1 MFVPEGV
8 FRILEKETAVGAVVT
23 VRKAGA
29 VFAEAFPSRCG
40 NHQEEGA
47 EGYLVDFQQR
57 RQFPQR
63 VPPAVCERSNVL
75 KKCCVGAKSA
85 MLDIGL
91 KCERRL

>member
-8 FRILEKETAVGAVVT
+8 FRILGKETAAGAVGT

-40 NHQEEGA
+40 NHQEEDA
-47 EGYLVDFQQR
+47 EGDLIDFHQR

-63 VPPAVCERSNVL
+63 VPPAVFERSDIP
-75 KKCCVGAKSA
+75 KECGKDAKSA
-85 MLDIGL
+85 MLGIGW
-91 KCERRL
+91 KCDRRL